1 MRAFFFFLL
10 LCATLVWSRFHYVC
24 HVKNLCDGVA
34 IIDTSRP
41 QTLSLKDGDK
51 IILDNYE
58 QFGFDDK
65 EVNPKLSANN
75 TNFLDKVADYLKAN
89 EEKNLKITGFYRE
102 NEEGIK
108 FNMFDN
114 LGIARAVKIKE
125 ALESR
130 GIDAGRISI
139 DYNKINGN
147 DLLEPITFELLSRSP
162 DEFGSEGTRLTPMA
176 FSFYDMTF
184 TESNFDFDSDVFKP
198 GTAFKTY
205 ADSVK
210 IYLALNPDK
219 TLTIIGH
226 TDIIGTDAYNNE
238 LGLRR
243 AKSVRKYI
251 RDMGVE
257 SKINIGSKGKREPV
271 APNDT
276 EANRRKNR
284 RVNIR
289 ID

>member
-102 NEEGIK
+102 HEEGIK

>member
-10 LCATLVWSRFHYVC
+10 LCGTLVWSRFHYVC
-24 HVKNLCDGVA
+24 HVKNLCDNTG
-34 IIDTSRP
+34 IIVDPRP
-41 QTLSLKDGDK
+41 HTLSLKDGDN
-51 IILDNYE
+51 IILDNYQ

-75 TNFLDKVADYLKAN
+75 TSFLDKVADYLKAN
-89 EEKNLKITGFYRE
+89 EEKNLKITGYYRE
-102 NEEGIK
+102 SEEGIK

-114 LGIARAVKIKE
+114 LGIARGVKIKE

-130 GIDAGRISI
+130 GIDGNRISI
-139 DYNKINGN
+139 DYNKISG
-147 DLLEPITFELLSRSP
+147 DRLLEPITFELLSRSP
-162 DEFGSEGTRLTPMA
+162 DEYDSGGDRLVPMA

-198 GTAFKTY
+198 GTAFDTY

-210 IYLALNPDK
+210 TYLSLNPEK

-243 AKSVRKYI
+243 AKSVRKFI
-251 RDMGVE
+251 RDLSVE
-257 SKINIGSKGKREPV
+257 TKINIGSKGKREPV
-271 APNDT
+271 AANDT
-276 EANRRKNR
+276 EDNRRKNR
-284 RVNIR
+284 RVNIK
-289 ID
+289 IE